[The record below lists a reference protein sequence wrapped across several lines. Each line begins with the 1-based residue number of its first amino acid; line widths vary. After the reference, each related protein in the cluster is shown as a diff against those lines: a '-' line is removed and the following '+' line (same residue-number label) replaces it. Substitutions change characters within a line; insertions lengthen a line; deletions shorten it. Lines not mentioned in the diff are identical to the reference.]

1 MKKIYIILLFAVICT
16 NSLIAQQWTTYNTT
30 NGLPN
35 NIVCVIMQDTIGN
48 MWFGTG
54 GGGVTKFDG
63 ANWIV
68 YNTSN
73 GLANNSVLSIAIDS
87 SGSFWFGTNG
97 GGVSKFDGTHWT
109 TYKCVDGLADSSV
122 SAIAI
127 DKKGN
132 KWFGGGYNGITR
144 FNDTV
149 WKVYDT
155 SDGLPY
161 HTIGVSGIVV
171 DKQNIKWFSTDSG
184 LLKYNDTNWVR
195 YSNNGLITANNI
207 TLDTVENKWVG
218 TLFSGATMYDNT
230 TFTTYTPSN
239 SGLPEDYVTAIGV
252 DLQNNKW
259 FGTESLGP
267 GIGKGVTRFD
277 GTNWTTY
284 TTSDGLADNIIRSIF
299 ADKQGNMWFGTIT
312 SGVSKFN
319 PIVGINEIGK
329 ENINVFPN
337 PATNSIT
344 FNTGMY
350 KDFNVT
356 IFNAIGQTVLQKQL
370 ATSNTTLN
378 IQSFQQGMYYYTLIS
393 DKGKVI
399 SGKFVKE

>member
-1 MKKIYIILLFAVICT
+1 M
-16 NSLIAQQWTTYNTT
+16 
-30 NGLPN
+30 
-35 NIVCVIMQDTIGN
+35 
-48 MWFGTG
+48 
-54 GGGVTKFDG
+54 
-63 ANWIV
+63 
-68 YNTSN
+68 
-73 GLANNSVLSIAIDS
+73 
-87 SGSFWFGTNG
+87 
-97 GGVSKFDGTHWT
+97 
-109 TYKCVDGLADSSV
+109 
-122 SAIAI
+122 
-127 DKKGN
+127 DK
-132 KWFGGGYNGITR
+132 
-144 FNDTV
+144 
-149 WKVYDT
+149 
-155 SDGLPY
+155 
-161 HTIGVSGIVV
+161 H
-171 DKQNIKWFSTDSG
+171 NIKWFSTDSG
-184 LLKYNDTNWVR
+184 LLKYNDTTWVR
-195 YSNNGLITANNI
+195 YANNGLIYAHNI
-207 TLDTVENKWVG
+207 ALDTMENKWVG
-218 TLFSGATMYDNT
+218 TTLNGVTTYNGI
-230 TFTTYTPSN
+230 TFTTYISSS
-239 SGLPEDYVTAIGV
+239 SGLPDDYVTAIGV
-252 DLQNNKW
+252 DNNNNKW
-259 FGTESLGP
+259 FGTQNFGP
-267 GIGKGVTRFD
+267 GIASGVTRFD

-284 TTSDGLADNIIRSIF
+284 TTSDGLADNIIRSIY